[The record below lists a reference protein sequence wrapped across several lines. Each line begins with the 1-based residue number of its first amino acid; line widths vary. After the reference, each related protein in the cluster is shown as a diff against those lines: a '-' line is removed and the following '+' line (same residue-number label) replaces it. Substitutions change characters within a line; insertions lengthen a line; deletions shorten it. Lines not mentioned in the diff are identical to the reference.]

1 MKTFGYLKFNGNNIV
16 IKQRPA
22 FMNIIQFMEDF
33 IEYFSLPENGFT
45 RVQKYLYVRRCANPL
60 KSLEAE
66 SQNQTT
72 RGDQIGSG
80 PLDSLFTAIVLKV
93 LRSSIYKEGR
103 KV

>member
-1 MKTFGYLKFNGNNIV
+1 MKTFGYLKFDGNNIV

-45 RVQKYLYVRRCANPL
+45 RYLYVRRCANPL

-80 PLDSLFTAIVLKV
+80 PLDSLFTTMVLKV